1 MQELAEK
8 QEYINILRN
17 ETKTENIKKSD
28 ELL

>member
-8 QEYINILRN
+8 QEYINILQN
-17 ETKTENIKKSD
+17 EIKTENIKKSD